1 MFIKSTVIL
10 NFSKSLGITLLV
22 LLSATAYSV
31 ENAENADNATMNYKN
46 EIAACNNESPKN
58 LRIACIAEA
67 KKTLSDYRRS
77 PESYQQKLQSNSMK
91 RCSVFEGEKRRDCE
105 SRVSSDAYVDG
116 SVAEGGVL
124 RESVKIVPVN

>member
-1 MFIKSTVIL
+1 MFNKTTTIRFCSQALAT
-10 NFSKSLGITLLV
+10 TLQA
-22 LLSATAYSV
+22 LLSATAYSSV
-31 ENAENADNATMNYKN
+31 VTDNATANYKN

-58 LRIACIAEA
+58 LRAACISNA

-77 PESYQQKLQSNSMK
+77 PADYQQKLQSNKVK
-91 RCSVFEGEKRRDCE
+91 RCSVFEGRKRRDCE

>member
-1 MFIKSTVIL
+1 MFNRTTAIRNCSQA
-10 NFSKSLGITLLV
+10 LGAALLA

-31 ENAENADNATMNYKN
+31 DLADNAAANYKN
-46 EIAACNNESPKN
+46 EMAACRNESPKN
-58 LRIACIAEA
+58 MRAACIAEA

-77 PESYQQKLQSNSMK
+77 PESYQQKLQRNTVQ
-91 RCSVFEGEKRRDCE
+91 RCNVFEGEKRRDCE
-105 SRVSSDAYVDG
+105 SRVGSDASVDG